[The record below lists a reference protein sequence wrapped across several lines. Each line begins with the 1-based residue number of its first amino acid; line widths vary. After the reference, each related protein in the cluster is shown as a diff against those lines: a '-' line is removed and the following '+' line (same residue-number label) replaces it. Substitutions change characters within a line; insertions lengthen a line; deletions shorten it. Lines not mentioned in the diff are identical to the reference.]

1 MNYLR
6 LLAAW
11 IVLLLT
17 TNDALSADSWPE
29 WRGPQGSGVSQAV
42 NLPTSWSETSHIAWR
57 VIVPGHGWSVPVIGN
72 QQVWVTTGIDQPAS
86 EKDATRRRK
95 ASTNSQPLT
104 VSDSVSLRAVGL
116 DLATGKLLHNKE
128 VLSQST
134 PQMIHRENSYA
145 TPTPIL
151 DNNRLYCHYG
161 PYGIACLDL
170 NTQKVIWE
178 NRSLQVKHEN
188 GPGSSP
194 ILWKNL
200 LIIHCDGIDQQYIVA
215 LNTADGKPV
224 WKTARS
230 GKPHED
236 VQMRKAYSTSLI
248 VDIDGTQQVVSPA
261 ADWVYGYD
269 PRSGKELWKL
279 SYGKLGFSNAPRPI
293 AGHGL
298 VYVCTG
304 YMKSE
309 LMALRLSGRSETSAP
324 EVAWRFKRG
333 VPNVSSPLLV
343 GDAIYFASDNGIATC
358 IDAKSGKL
366 HWSQRIGK
374 RFWASPLY
382 ADGRIYFFDY
392 DGVTTVIQP
401 GISFH
406 KLAVNRLDG
415 TLLTSAAVVDGS
427 LLLRTSQALYC
438 IRP

>member
-1 MNYLR
+1 MSHFR
-6 LLAAW
+6 LYSAW
-11 IVLLLT
+11 IVLLST
-17 TNDALSADSWPE
+17 TQFCWSADSWPE
-29 WRGPQGSGVSQAV
+29 WRGPQGTGISQAV
-42 NLPTSWSETSHIAWR
+42 NLPISWSEKSHIAWR

-72 QQVWVTTGIDQPAS
+72 KQVWVTTGIDQPAS
-86 EKDATRRRK
+86 QKDAARRRK

-104 VSDSVSLRAVGL
+104 VSKAVSLRAIGL
-116 DLATGKLLHNKE
+116 ELATGKLLHNKE
-128 VLSQST
+128 LLSET
-134 PQMIHRENSYA
+134 DPQMIHRENSYA
-145 TPTPIL
+145 TPTPVL
-151 DNNRLYCHYG
+151 DKNRLYCHYG
-161 PYGIACLDL
+161 PYGVACLDL
-170 NTQKVIWE
+170 ETQQVIWQ
-178 NRSLQVKHEN
+178 NRSLRVKHEN

-224 WKTARS
+224 WKTMRS
-230 GKPHED
+230 GKPHQD

-248 VDIDGTQQVVSPA
+248 VGIDGTQQVVSPA

-309 LMALRLSGRSETSAP
+309 LMALRLAANSASAPP
-324 EVAWRFKRG
+324 EVAWRFTRG

-358 IDAKSGKL
+358 IDAKTGEL
-366 HWSQRIGK
+366 RWAQRIGK

-392 DGVTTVIQP
+392 DGVTTVIEP
-401 GISFH
+401 GTSFR

-427 LLLRTSQALYC
+427 LLLRTSKALYC